1 MLEGKI
7 NQLKKTTLSQDIVQQ
22 LMELIINGTISP
34 GEKLPSEKELMEL
47 FGVGRSTLREATRA
61 LAALELIEVRVPE
74 GTFATDSFGGFFTKH
89 LALMS
94 KISFDNI
101 SELIEARVRYETD
114 LAEMAAEKSTGID
127 HKRLDNIL
135 SSMRNAKSNEEF
147 LKTDLEFH
155 TAIAEIAR
163 NSFMLQV
170 MNILHDITKEWMAKV
185 IESSAIQERAIN
197 HHVRIAKAIKENN
210 KAEARDAMLEHL
222 TIVSKLLLEYHNME
236 QKRHKG

>member
-22 LMELIINGTISP
+22 LMELITNGTISP

-74 GTFATDSFGGFFTKH
+74 GTFVTESFGGFFTKH

-101 SELIEARVRYETD
+101 IELIEARVKYETD
-114 LAEMAAEKSTGID
+114 LAEMAAEKSTPAD
-127 HKRLDNIL
+127 HQRLDNIL
-135 SSMRNAKSNEEF
+135 HVMKQANTNEEF
-147 LKTDLEFH
+147 LRSDLEFH

-170 MNILHDITKEWMAKV
+170 MNILRDITKEWMFKV
-185 IESSAIQERAIN
+185 IESSTIQERAIA
-197 HHVRIAKAIKENN
+197 HHMKIAKAIKDNN
-210 KAEARDAMLEHL
+210 KVEAGNAMLEHL
-222 TIVSKLLLEYHNME
+222 TIVSDLLLEYHNKK
-236 QKRHKG
+236 Q

>member
-34 GEKLPSEKELMEL
+34 GEKIPSEKELMEL

-74 GTFATDSFGGFFTKH
+74 GTFVTESFGGFFTKH

-101 SELIEARVRYETD
+101 IELIEARVKYETD
-114 LAEMAAEKSTGID
+114 LAEMAAEKSTPAD
-127 HKRLDNIL
+127 HQRLDNIL
-135 SSMRNAKSNEEF
+135 LVMKKANTNEEF

-170 MNILHDITKEWMAKV
+170 MNILRDITKEWMFKV
-185 IESSAIQERAIN
+185 IESSSIQEKAIT
-197 HHVRIAKAIKENN
+197 HHMKIAKAIKENN
-210 KAEARDAMLEHL
+210 KEEAGNAMLEHL
-222 TIVSKLLLEYHNME
+222 TIVSELLLEYHNKK
-236 QKRHKG
+236 QQ

>member
-74 GTFATDSFGGFFTKH
+74 GTFVTDSFGGFFTKH

-94 KISFDNI
+94 KISFENI
-101 SELIEARVRYETD
+101 SELIEARVRYEID
-114 LAEMAAEKSTGID
+114 LAEMAAEKSTGSD

-135 SSMRNAKSNEEF
+135 SLMRKAKSNEEF
-147 LKTDLEFH
+147 LKMDLEFH
-155 TAIAEIAR
+155 TAIAEIAK

-197 HHVRIAKAIKENN
+197 HHERIARAIKEKNI
-210 KAEARDAMLEHL
+210 AEAGDAMLEHL
-222 TIVSKLLLEYHNME
+222 TIVSKLLLEYHNKE
-236 QKRHKG
+236 QNKHKG